1 MGMASNAL
9 AALLKRSRP
18 AVAVLVS
25 LGLIS
30 AGLWLIAKEWRRER
44 ELQSS
49 AEFIRTATALNKPEH
64 RASLLAEL
72 IDAQKRAQLPLAID
86 APQKLEDLTKR
97 LRILSTSVGQRSDQ
111 IADVVVTAGSD
122 STPLEV
128 PSASFTQ
135 FRYIPHTISF
145 VGAGEKDSA
154 PYYSFVRE
162 FGGGVFPPENLNH
175 VRKGQIFGGWKI
187 VGAETPKI
195 PGKFVKVKVGE
206 RKGEPVFADRQLP
219 SFSIYRLHVRSE
231 DSGQTTILSA
241 PKSDQDAERAKQSG
255 FPFSE
260 SLEGKTPSAEITLK
274 IPGSA
279 PEVLT
284 VKESESFKFLE
295 KTYRVMSIQ
304 SGKIELLEA
313 PTDQEVIWGLT
324 RDP

>member
-1 MGMASNAL
+1 MASNAL
-9 AALLKRSRP
+9 AEFLKRSRP
-18 AVAVLVS
+18 AIAVLVS
-25 LGLIS
+25 LGLVAS
-30 AGLWLIAKEWRRER
+30 GLWLIVEEWMREK

-49 AEFIRTATALNKPEH
+49 AELIRTAAARNKPEH

-97 LRILSTSVGQRSDQ
+97 LRILSESVGERSDE
-111 IADVVVTAGSD
+111 IADTVVAAGSA
-122 STPLEV
+122 TVPIEA
-128 PSASFTQ
+128 PSASFTS
-135 FRYIPHTISF
+135 FRYIPHKISF
-145 VGAGEKDSA
+145 VEAGEKDGA
-154 PYYSFVRE
+154 PYCSFVRE
-162 FGGGVFPPENLNH
+162 FEGGAFPEENH
-175 VRKGQIFGGWKI
+175 SFVRKGQSFGGWKI
-187 VGAETPKI
+187 VVVETPKI
-195 PGKFVKVKVGE
+195 PGKVVKVKVGE
-206 RKGEPVFADRQLP
+206 RKGEPVFEDRPLP
-219 SFSIYRLHVRSE
+219 PFYIYRLHVKNE
-231 DSGQTTILSA
+231 ETGQSTTITA
-241 PKSDQDAERAKQSG
+241 PKSDRDRDKAEQSG
-255 FPFSE
+255 FPFNE

-284 VKESESFKFLE
+284 VKEGESFKFLE